1 MEYNKIVRDK
11 IPEIIAKQGKK
22 VRFKTLM
29 GNELRQALKDKLV
42 EEVQELI
49 KAETKEQII
58 EEMADVMDVLTA
70 IRYAHSVK
78 YYEVE
83 DARSKKGF
91 EKGRFING
99 YFLET
104 AEEEEK

>member
-1 MEYNKIVRDK
+1 MQFNKIVRDK

-22 VRFKTLM
+22 LRFKTLI
-29 GNELRQALKDKLV
+29 GCELKQALKDKLI

-58 EEMADVMDVLTA
+58 EEMADVMDVLTT
-70 IRYAHSVK
+70 IRFAHSIK

-99 YFLET
+99 YYLET
-104 AEEEEK
+104 VEEEEQ